1 MRSPSL
7 KKKHFEPN
15 FDRMPAKY
23 WPPPAGSDRRRL
35 RADGGGVSD
44 AVDDAGAEAQERRRR
59 QRPDVRSGAPA
70 HREPPVGRGAFYELI
85 SSATWVVFTRETR
98 LET

>member
-1 MRSPSL
+1 MHR
-7 KKKHFEPN
+7 
-15 FDRMPAKY
+15 RV
-23 WPPPAGSDRRRL
+23 PPVDAQAAAGRGAGELLHDVDVDDL
-35 RADGGGVSD
+35 DVAQDA

-85 SSATWVVFTRETR
+85 SSATWDVFTRETR